1 LQYGILFASYM
12 LSVLIID
19 PVANFHLRNGA
30 QFHRVCWMGNTRQ
43 AGLRSSAGMM
53 VNYLYDLSQ
62 QQERADRY
70 ASASATNP
78 LSVPIGN
85 PVKDILDK
93 V

>member
-1 LQYGILFASYM
+1 
-12 LSVLIID
+12 
-19 PVANFHLRNGA
+19 
-30 QFHRVCWMGNTRQ
+30 
-43 AGLRSSAGMM
+43 MM

-85 PVKDILDK
+85 PVKDILDT